1 MHPSAYTR
9 ADFAHSPLM
18 FYYEVTRACDLV
30 CMHCRAESQT
40 CAAPGELQHADS
52 LRLIDQL
59 ATFPRPPNLV
69 LTGGDPLKRAD
80 IFELIAYAAG
90 KGLSVALTPSAT
102 PLATGESFRRARD
115 AGALRL
121 GISLDGA
128 DAATHDSFRG
138 WSGSFARTLEMLADA
153 RTLGLGVQINT
164 SITRRNFHQID
175 AMAELL
181 AREGIFMWSV
191 FFLIPVGRG
200 VGQARI
206 TPAEY
211 EVAFEKLWGHARS
224 KPFAVKTTEAPHY
237 RRYVLQQGGNP
248 QAGRGAENVQHPTS
262 NVQRPSSG
270 AMRTLAADAAPGPRD
285 HHARAPLG
293 VGDGKGIMFVSNAG
307 EIYPAG
313 FLPLLCGKFP
323 ADSVVETYQ
332 RHPTFLRLRD
342 PNQLKG
348 KCGACEYRQVCGGSR
363 SRAYAVT
370 GDDMAAEP
378 DCTYESPGGLPLVG
392 V

>member
-200 VGQARI
+200 VGQERI

-211 EVAFEKLWGHARS
+211 EVAFEKLWTHARS

-248 QAGRGAENVQHPTS
+248 QAGRGSENVQHPTS
-262 NVQRPSSG
+262 NVQRSSSDRPAPPS
-270 AMRTLAADAAPGPRD
+270 ARD

-323 ADSVVETYQ
+323 TDSVVETYQ
-332 RHPTFLRLRD
+332 THPTFLRLRD